1 MNKSQRQVFKK
12 QLEEEKKTI
21 KDLEES
27 YQEALKKVEENI
39 RILAGRSDLQNAQS
53 IAYQRKYQEALKNQ
67 IESSLSELHSKEYK
81 TIDNYLKESYKTGY
95 IGNMYDLHQQGIPL
109 IMPIDESKVAKA
121 IHLDSKLSKG
131 YYEQLGENVHHLKK
145 TITNEI
151 SRGLSSGESW
161 IDMAD
166 SIARKGMKNSAFTKC
181 MNNAIRIAR
190 TEGHRVSQESALDN
204 MHDAAN
210 VGADIL
216 KQWDASLDN
225 HTRDTHAEADG
236 QIVGVDE
243 MFTVGGLECEA
254 PGLTGDPAEDCNC
267 RCCVTQRAKWALD
280 EEELNT
286 LKERAE
292 YFGLDKEDS
301 FDEFYEKYLKANE
314 NIEKMQKQDYDISE
328 IRKSLIN
335 AKIEKVEIKPL
346 SKVLK
351 VEEIIDR
358 LGGGDR
364 TKGSCASVAFAYIGN
379 KGGSDVLD
387 FRGGKSQKV
396 FSQVK
401 SIAEIARLDGVNSRI
416 IESTNDLKAVS
427 KLLNEIKDT
436 KKGKEYY
443 LATGN
448 HATII
453 RKAESGFEY
462 LELQTIKNNGFY
474 SLTPNVLRERF
485 GCKKSHKI
493 YGYNFET
500 SNILIDAD
508 SLKNNSEFKKILEYI
523 NTQKEEQMKGV
534 GGSAK

>member
-39 RILAGRSDLQNAQS
+39 RILAGRSDLQNVQS

-190 TEGHRVSQESALDN
+190 TEGHRISQESALDN

-236 QIVGVDE
+236 QIVGIDE

-301 FDEFYEKYLKANE
+301 FDEFREKYFDVDDTIKE
-314 NIEKMQKQDYDISE
+314 QDNFCKKYDITFDE
-328 IRKSLIN
+328 RRSLIDY
-335 AKIEKVEIKPL
+335 VS
-346 SKVLK
+346 SK
-351 VEEIIDR
+351 
-358 LGGGDR
+358 
-364 TKGSCASVAFAYIGN
+364 AYILNEAIRGN
-379 KGGSDVLD
+379 EILLDDLKSMKKNLNSALKKMPKYKGDLTRSLSITNKQELNSFIGQMKKGEINFKEFISTTRMDSYDSNANIHLFIKDAKKGANMSVFNSKEKEVLYSSNSK
-387 FRGGKSQKV
+387 FL
-396 FSQVK
+396 VK
-401 SIAEIARLDGVNSRI
+401 SIEFLG
-416 IESTNDLKAVS
+416 
-427 KLLNEIKDT
+427 
-436 KKGKEYY
+436 GKYMI
-443 LATGN
+443 N
-448 HATII
+448 
-453 RKAESGFEY
+453 
-462 LELQTIKNNGFY
+462 LE
-474 SLTPNVLRERF
+474 E
-485 GCKKSHKI
+485 
-493 YGYNFET
+493 
-500 SNILIDAD
+500 D
-508 SLKNNSEFKKILEYI
+508 
-523 NTQKEEQMKGV
+523 
-534 GGSAK
+534 